1 MKVEANVIAHQES
14 MTCKEIGQVLV
25 GRLTHYADDP
35 DGIVLALPNGSLVIA
50 SVVSELLQIPMEVFV
65 ARTLCAPCNCHCT
78 IGAVTESGVVHM
90 DQTVIARQE
99 CLPRELRAHIEREI
113 EAQRARIARQLAFL
127 RSGRELP
134 NLTGRHVL
142 FVDDGTAPSVI
153 LIGVIEALQRL
164 GTGRLVA
171 AIPIGTHRVVQDI
184 EQRVDELIIPLDLG
198 RSFYP
203 TYPPTNPPTSR
214 TPGV

>member
-1 MKVEANVIAHQES
+1 
-14 MTCKEIGQVLV
+14 MTCGEIGHVV
-25 GRLTHYADDP
+25 AGRLTHYADDP
-35 DGIVLALPNGSLVIA
+35 AGIVLALPNGSLVIA

-78 IGAVTESGVVHM
+78 IGVVTESGVVYM
-90 DQTVIARQE
+90 DQTVIAKQE

-113 EAQRARIARQLAFL
+113 QAQRVRIARQLAFL

-153 LIGVIEALQRL
+153 LIGVIEALHRL

-171 AIPIGTHRVVQDI
+171 AIQPGTQPVVQDI
-184 EQRVDELIIPLDLG
+184 EQRVDELIIPM
-198 RSFYP
+198 RSRPSSSP
-203 TYPPTNPPTSR
+203 TYIPTNLPTSR
-214 TPGV
+214 TLLRA